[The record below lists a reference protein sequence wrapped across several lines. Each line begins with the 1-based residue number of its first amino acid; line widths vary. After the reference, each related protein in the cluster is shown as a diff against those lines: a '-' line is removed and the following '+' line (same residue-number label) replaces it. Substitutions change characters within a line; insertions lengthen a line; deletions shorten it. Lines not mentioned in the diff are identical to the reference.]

1 MTQAMQR
8 VIERLSRL
16 PEEKQERIVA
26 RILEALE
33 AEEKT
38 KPWAADRHW
47 VGGRKPTKEETVQ
60 AIDRWRELRKGI
72 TLGDDLTIRD
82 LINEGRRY

>member
-16 PEEKQERIVA
+16 PEEKQDAFAA
-26 RILEALE
+26 RILETLE
-33 AEEKT
+33 AEEKNS
-38 KPWAADRHW
+38 PWVADRHW
-47 VGGRKPTKEETVQ
+47 VGGRKPTKEEVART
-60 AIDRWRELRKGI
+60 IDRWRELRKDI
-72 TLGDDLTIRD
+72 TLGDDLTIHD